1 MVPDGKAQE
10 SISNTDPGK
19 PLGRELQLARV
30 LKSIKD
36 NGVKNVFVIT
46 GDVHYCA
53 AHHYTPE
60 NAAFQDFHEFWEFVA
75 GPINAG
81 SFGPNKLDRTFG
93 PEEFFSKAGPAM
105 GSPRDAAFQFFGHV
119 DLDEQDLMTVSLRDG
134 NGAIVWEKQFEPQS

>member
-1 MVPDGKAQE
+1 M
-10 SISNTDPGK
+10 
-19 PLGRELQLARV
+19 
-30 LKSIKD
+30 
-36 NGVKNVFVIT
+36 KNVVFLT

-53 AHHYTPE
+53 AHHYSPDR
-60 NAAFQDFHEFWEFVA
+60 AAFTDFEPFWEFVA

-93 PEEFFSKAGPAM
+93 PEEVFSKAGPAM

-134 NGAIVWEKQFEPQS
+134 NGEIVWEKQFEPQS